1 MASPDGR
8 ATIELD
14 ATAKAPGRPWC
25 IFDIA
30 VACVSAHDV
39 GAGNHELE
47 VPFVCNAIGD
57 CCLFH
62 VRCNELLRSF
72 PIVTVEEFERDPV
85 TLCSTNWQ
93 LGSVLTFSC
102 MTDTAKVG
110 DRLYL
115 ATDAFAKWAI
125 QTIKRGD
132 IVDWEWFER
141 LKYEEWSEWV
151 RRTRDSNTDR
161 RMRVDDTTVICIEV
175 RTDGDVFQEANAL
188 RRWVTQDI
196 TRVWSVSVTSGHCQ
210 PARRMR
216 AARNL

>member
-1 MASPDGR
+1 M
-8 ATIELD
+8 
-14 ATAKAPGRPWC
+14 
-25 IFDIA
+25 
-30 VACVSAHDV
+30 
-39 GAGNHELE
+39 
-47 VPFVCNAIGD
+47 
-57 CCLFH
+57 
-62 VRCNELLRSF
+62 
-72 PIVTVEEFERDPV
+72 
-85 TLCSTNWQ
+85 TLCSTNWRPDTE
-93 LGSVLTFSC
+93 LAFTC